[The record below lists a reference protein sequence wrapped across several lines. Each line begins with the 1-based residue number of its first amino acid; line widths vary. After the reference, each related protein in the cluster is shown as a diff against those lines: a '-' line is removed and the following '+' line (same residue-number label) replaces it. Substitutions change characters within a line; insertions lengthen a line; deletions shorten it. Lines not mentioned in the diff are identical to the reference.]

1 MAGKFTSSEIKPY
14 MEAVDHAHESLPQ
27 LPDWVEEF
35 NQRKCDNIFSNFER
49 LLDDIFF
56 EISVYV
62 VDKYAFEQTILV
74 SSTKKPPN
82 KQTNKQKQQQ

>member
-1 MAGKFTSSEIKPY
+1 M
-14 MEAVDHAHESLPQ
+14 
-27 LPDWVEEF
+27 PDWVEEF

-74 SSTKKPPN
+74 SSTKKTPN
-82 KQTNKQKQQQ
+82 KQTNKQTKTTTITATATTFS